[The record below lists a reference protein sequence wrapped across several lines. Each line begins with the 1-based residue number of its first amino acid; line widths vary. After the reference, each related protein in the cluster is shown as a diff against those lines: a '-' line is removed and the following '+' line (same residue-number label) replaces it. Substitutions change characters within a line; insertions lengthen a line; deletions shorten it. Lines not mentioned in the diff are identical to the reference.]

1 MARPVSS
8 ISADIRDAFARASEP
23 LTVQQVA
30 AHVWPG
36 RTVAPA
42 ELRLVRNTIN
52 YLLCCGQIC
61 RSTATPGRTRPS
73 RRYCSV
79 DHMRRTAGE
88 RGTQIP
94 APRSAAR
101 QQQRDAV
108 DQLLLAWGA

>member
-42 ELRLVRNTIN
+42 ELAIVRRSIAHLQA
-52 YLLCCGQIC
+52 YGQVCIY
-61 RSTATPGRTRPS
+61 STTQGRTRPF

-79 DHMRRTAGE
+79 DMRRLAGE
-88 RGTQIP
+88 HGTQIP

>member
-42 ELRLVRNTIN
+42 ELAIVRRSIAHLQA
-52 YLLCCGQIC
+52 YGQVCIY
-61 RSTATPGRTRPS
+61 STTPGRTRPS

-79 DHMRRTAGE
+79 DHMRRLAGE
-88 RGTQIP
+88 HGTQIP